1 MNENKASMS
10 IVIIV
15 GIVAAVGILILILNT
30 SNGSVYVSNSDLSGE
45 AVSAMKTSG
54 SLSGI
59 KPPTKVSSST
69 TNAGSGK
76 CCDYTDDGRCIP
88 KCH

>member
-1 MNENKASMS
+1 MNKNKTALYLVA
-10 IVIIV
+10 IVS
-15 GIVAAVGILILILNT
+15 IVAAVGILILILNA
-30 SNGSVYVSNSDLSGE
+30 SESAYISESDLSGE